1 MILWI
6 GGTPMENYPN
16 ERQISYAPTETADLY
31 PESDGKPMAD
41 TDLHVQWIIWLRQ
54 VLEGHFAQ
62 RPEVYISGNIMM
74 YDVEGPLRTAVSPD
88 ILVSFGIG
96 RKARRTYKVWEEGK
110 APDFVME
117 FSSKRTYQNDL
128 ERKVA
133 HYAAMGIP
141 EYFLYDVDR
150 RYLPTP
156 LMGFRLVEGAYIKV
170 SADVD
175 DGLCS
180 EVLNLNFHLLDDG
193 FGVYEPVAEK
203 WLQTPAETAAARA
216 EQAEERAEQA
226 EERAEQAEERVQHE
240 AEARQ
245 KAEAEASRL
254 REELARLKTR

>member
-1 MILWI
+1 
-6 GGTPMENYPN
+6 MESYPN
-16 ERQISYAPTETADLY
+16 VRQMPYAPTETADLY

-41 TDLHVQWIIWLRQ
+41 TDLHIRWIIWLRQ

-62 RPEVYISGNIMM
+62 KPEVYISGNIMM
-74 YDVEGPLRTAVSPD
+74 YDIEGPLRTAVSPD

-96 RKARRTYKVWEEGK
+96 QKHRRTYKVWEEGK

-117 FSSKRTYQNDL
+117 FSSRRTYRNDL
-128 ERKVA
+128 EGKVA

-156 LMGFRLVEGAYIKV
+156 LMGFRLVEGAYIEV
-170 SADVD
+170 SPDVD
-175 DGLCS
+175 GGLRS
-180 EVLNLNFHLLDDG
+180 EVLKLNFHLRDNGL
-193 FGVYEPVAEK
+193 GVYAPDAGE
-203 WLQTPAETAAARA
+203 WLQTPADAAKARA
-216 EQAEERAEQA
+216 EQAETRAEQA
-226 EERAEQAEERVQHE
+226 ETRAEQAETRVQHE

-245 KAEAEASRL
+245 KAEAEAAQL